1 MAFAPPP
8 GTTLR
13 SRCLRIKTG
22 ASRETRE
29 ISPNTNSSATRSPTT
44 VMVTLG
50 KDSTIFLSRSDCLG
64 CWVIRIL
71 SQSFLSAE
79 SGATLIFSC
88 RTAALFNGAQHGI
101 QGVIRIEE
109 FHFDGNNCQRNKGRK
124 KFAQVDGVFFCGDKA
139 TGFALRAMFDQ
150 VRYIALGIG
159 VMIAIECFGCR
170 FDACGAEL
178 HQEIPWTR
186 NTTKG
191 NRPGGDILRK
201 NAASSSPHYFPI

>member
-50 KDSTIFLSRSDCLG
+50 KDSIMFLN
-64 CWVIRIL
+64 
-71 SQSFLSAE
+71 AE
-79 SGATLIFSC
+79 ADATLIFSC
-88 RTAALFNGAQHGI
+88 RTAALFNRAKHGI
-101 QGVIRIEE
+101 QGVIGVEKL
-109 FHFDGNNCQRNKGRK
+109 HLDGNDCQRNKGRK

-139 TGFALRAMFDQ
+139 TGFALRAKFDQ

-159 VMIAIECFGCR
+159 VMIAIECFGGR
-170 FDACGAEL
+170 FDTCGAEL
-178 HQEIPWTR
+178 HQEILWAR
-186 NTTKG
+186 NTTKH
-191 NRPGGDILRK
+191 NRPGGDILGK
-201 NAASSSPHYFPI
+201 NTATSAPHYFSI